1 VWTLTRPEESF
12 AEWFRILKPGGL
24 LLFFDG
30 DWASPKPTGRIAS
43 LLITWID
50 RFIGADSNYDGALST
65 RHARIMSALPFGSGL
80 RPDMLLPLLRP
91 AGFTG
96 IELHSHAP
104 ITRAQRKNANLR
116 NKLRT
121 LVYRRFILTC
131 RRP

>member
-1 VWTLTRPEESF
+1 M
-12 AEWFRILKPGGL
+12 
-24 LLFFDG
+24 
-30 DWASPKPTGRIAS
+30 
-43 LLITWID
+43 ID

-104 ITRAQRKNANLR
+104 IARAQRKNANLR